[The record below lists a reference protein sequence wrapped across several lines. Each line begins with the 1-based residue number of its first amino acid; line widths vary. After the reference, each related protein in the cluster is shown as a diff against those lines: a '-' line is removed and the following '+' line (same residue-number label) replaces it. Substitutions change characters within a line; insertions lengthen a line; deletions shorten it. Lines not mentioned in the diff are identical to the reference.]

1 MQNRSN
7 MRVSTSRS
15 KAKRKLNKN
24 FMKKLESKQAKQ
36 NKNSIASFTS
46 KEMSKKILKKPLK
59 NAKPR

>member
-1 MQNRSN
+1 

-46 KEMSKKILKKPLK
+46 KEMSKKIWRKPLK